1 MRSDLWSADIEFKLL
16 HQFTPTWYLDLEQQE
31 EITDGKK
38 WFGWEGILK
47 IISLQPPPDQVLFK
61 GETEA
66 RRFTQENCAKGSST
80 KVCLSHP
87 AVWQPCSWETVNIQ
101 LMRNN
106 RLILA
111 TFKCQ
116 KLRLQLL
123 SSPCSLHPSASLPE
137 GALCLMPLVFF
148 TAFSCT
154 FRSVY

>member
-1 MRSDLWSADIEFKLL
+1 MSMFRAPHHHEWWAKNEIWSVECRHWVQIAPSIYT
-16 HQFTPTWYLDLEQQE
+16 HMVPGPGAAGGNHWW
-31 EITDGKK
+31 KK
-38 WFGWEGILK
+38 MVWVGRDPKNHLP
-47 IISLQPPPDQVLFK
+47 STPPDQVLFK

-123 SSPCSLHPSASLPE
+123 SHLPAACIPLPPCQKVHYA
-137 GALCLMPLVFF
+137 
-148 TAFSCT
+148 
-154 FRSVY
+154 